1 MNAKLVATLT
11 LVFGIT
17 ASVALGADKNSP
29 PVAGI
34 YKGAVEGEQATAIL
48 KADGSIIVR
57 PSADRPKFTMRGK
70 WKRDGNTIT
79 AKLKD
84 PTGDEGTVVFT
95 VDKGDLVLV
104 KLISPDGEVERLG
117 MPQFKRNK
125 RLADKGP
132 AGVYVGWFDE
142 EHLSLQV
149 KPDGAFTVTP
159 CNDLK
164 GGPIYVGKWKAT
176 ERGLRATLKSKDEEG
191 EEEATVDFV
200 TTATGLA
207 ISKVLDGENYEAEH
221 FDTRLK
227 RQKNGGKKNK
237 GGKKNQKTDQ

>member
-11 LVFGIT
+11 LIFGIT
-17 ASVALGADKNSP
+17 ASVALGADKKPP
-29 PVAGI
+29 PVAGT
-34 YKGAVEGEQATAIL
+34 YEGAIEGEQAIAIL

-57 PSADRPKFTMRGK
+57 PSADRPKRTLRGK

-95 VDKGDLVLV
+95 VDNGDLMLV
-104 KLISPDGEVERLG
+104 KVISPDGEVEEHG
-117 MPQFKRNK
+117 APQFKRNK
-125 RLADKGP
+125 RLADKGL
-132 AGVYVGWFDE
+132 AGVYVGWFDD
-142 EHLSLQV
+142 EHLSVQV
-149 KPDGAFTVTP
+149 KPDGSFIVIPAD
-159 CNDLK
+159 DLN

-176 ERGLRATLKSKDEEG
+176 KRGLRATVTSKDEED
-191 EEEATVDFV
+191 EEESTVDFV

-207 ISKVLDGENYEAEH
+207 IIKVVNGDGEVDT

-227 RQKNGGKKNK
+227 RQNRPGKKN
-237 GGKKNQKTDQ
+237 

>member
-11 LVFGIT
+11 LVLGIT
-17 ASVALGADKNSP
+17 ASVALGADKKSP
-29 PVAGI
+29 PVAGT
-34 YKGAVEGEQATAIL
+34 YKGAIEGEQATAIL

-70 WKRDGNTIT
+70 WKREVDTIT

-84 PTGDEGTVVFT
+84 PTGDEGTVIFKM
-95 VDKGDLVLV
+95 DGGDLMLV
-104 KLISPDGEVERLG
+104 KVITPDGEVEEHG
-117 MPQFKRNK
+117 APQFKRNK

-132 AGVYVGWFDE
+132 AGVYTGWFDE
-142 EHLSLQV
+142 EHLSVQV
-149 KPDGAFTVTP
+149 KPDGSFTVIP
-159 CNDLK
+159 CDDLK
-164 GGPIYVGKWKAT
+164 GDPIYVGKWKAT
-176 ERGLRATLKSKDEEG
+176 ERGLRAAVTSKDEEG
-191 EEEATVDFV
+191 EEEAIVDFV

-207 ISKVLDGENYEAEH
+207 IIKVVNGDGEVEA

-227 RQKNGGKKNK
+227 RQKRGK

>member
-1 MNAKLVATLT
+1 LGDLILNAKLVATLT

-17 ASVALGADKNSP
+17 ASVALGADKKPP

-34 YKGAVEGEQATAIL
+34 YKGAIEGEQAIAIL

-95 VDKGDLVLV
+95 VDNGDLMLV
-104 KLISPDGEVERLG
+104 KVISPDGEVEEHG
-117 MPQFKRNK
+117 APQFKRNK
-125 RLADKGP
+125 RLADKGL
-132 AGVYVGWFDE
+132 AGVYVGWFDD
-142 EHLSLQV
+142 EHLSVQV
-149 KPDGAFTVTP
+149 KPDGSFIVIPAD
-159 CNDLK
+159 DLN

-176 ERGLRATLKSKDEEG
+176 KRGLRATVTSKDEEG
-191 EEEATVDFV
+191 KEESTVDFV

-207 ISKVLDGENYEAEH
+207 IIKVVNGDGEVDT

-227 RQKNGGKKNK
+227 RQNRPGKKN
-237 GGKKNQKTDQ
+237 

>member
-11 LVFGIT
+11 LVLGIT
-17 ASVALGADKNSP
+17 ASVALGEDKKAP
-29 PVAGI
+29 PVAGT
-34 YKGAVEGEQATAIL
+34 YKGAIEGEQATAIL

-70 WKRDGNTIT
+70 WKREGDTIT

-84 PTGDEGTVVFT
+84 PTGDEGTVIFKM
-95 VDKGDLVLV
+95 DGGDLMLV
-104 KLISPDGEVERLG
+104 KVITPDGEVEEHG
-117 MPQFKRNK
+117 TPQFKRNK

-132 AGVYVGWFDE
+132 AGVYIGWFDE
-142 EHLSLQV
+142 EHLSVQV
-149 KPDGAFTVTP
+149 KPDGSFTVIP
-159 CNDLK
+159 CDDLK

-176 ERGLRATLKSKDEEG
+176 ERGLRVTMTSKDEEG

-207 ISKVLDGENYEAEH
+207 IIKVVNGDGEVES
-221 FDTRLK
+221 FDSRLK
-227 RQKNGGKKNK
+227 RQ
-237 GGKKNQKTDQ
+237 

>member
-11 LVFGIT
+11 LVLGIT
-17 ASVALGADKNSP
+17 ASVALGADKKSP
-29 PVAGI
+29 PVAGT
-34 YKGAVEGEQATAIL
+34 YKGAIEGEQATAIL

-70 WKRDGNTIT
+70 WKREGDTIT

-84 PTGDEGTVVFT
+84 PTGDEGTVIFKM
-95 VDKGDLVLV
+95 DGGDLMLV
-104 KLISPDGEVERLG
+104 KVITPDGEVEEHG
-117 MPQFKRNK
+117 APQFKRNK

-132 AGVYVGWFDE
+132 AGVYIGWFDE
-142 EHLSLQV
+142 EHLSVQV
-149 KPDGAFTVTP
+149 KPDGSFTVIP
-159 CNDLK
+159 CDDLK

-176 ERGLRATLKSKDEEG
+176 ERGLRATVTSKDEEG
-191 EEEATVDFV
+191 EEETTVDFV

-207 ISKVLDGENYEAEH
+207 IIKVVNGDGEVET

-227 RQKNGGKKNK
+227 RQKRGK